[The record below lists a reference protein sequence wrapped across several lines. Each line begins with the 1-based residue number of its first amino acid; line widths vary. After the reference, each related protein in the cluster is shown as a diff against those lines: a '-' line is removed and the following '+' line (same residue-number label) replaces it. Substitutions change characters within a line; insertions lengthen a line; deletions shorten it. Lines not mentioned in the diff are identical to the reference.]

1 MVKLFDALRD
11 PSNPMANYSQFLP
24 NALLSFQM
32 AQECLL
38 KRSVELSCRNSHQ
51 LRPLLDINNLRS
63 DAIPT
68 ARISHKPVSHQTS
81 PYNSP
86 PHSPRH
92 FRKENSPVLNFTYRS
107 PQKLSEARTPLHARD
122 NSAET
127 AEIKLATKLSLKN
140 TVVKPT
146 HVFEPS
152 REFTSTMPN
161 SIRNSGVFER
171 QVIVEKLDPTPV
183 ISRKNSICNI
193 RREEKVMKHA
203 AQRYSEVDQ
212 YPITF

>member
-1 MVKLFDALRD
+1 
-11 PSNPMANYSQFLP
+11 MANYSQFLP
-24 NALLSFQM
+24 DVLLSFQM
-32 AQECLL
+32 AQDCLL
-38 KRSVELSCRNSHQ
+38 KRSVEPSCRNTHQ
-51 LRPLLDINNLRS
+51 LRPLLDINNLRG

-86 PHSPRH
+86 PLSPRQ
-92 FRKENSPVLNFTYRS
+92 FKKENTPILNFTYRS
-107 PQKLSEARTPLHARD
+107 PQKLREVRTPLRVRD
-122 NSAET
+122 NSTET

-161 SIRNSGVFER
+161 SIRNSGVF
-171 QVIVEKLDPTPV
+171 
-183 ISRKNSICNI
+183 
-193 RREEKVMKHA
+193 
-203 AQRYSEVDQ
+203 
-212 YPITF
+212 